1 MPAADGFASYAG
13 DGGAVTP
20 QCRRGVHRP
29 VGLVRLS
36 RKLLPAE
43 LRVSAVWPA
52 LAVLGACL
60 AWGMDNNLTRKVSL
74 SDASWIAAGK
84 GLVSGLISLG
94 SAFALGVAHRPG
106 LPDVSAA
113 MLVGFAAY
121 GVSLAL
127 FIVAL
132 RHLGTGR
139 TGAYFSV
146 APFIGAVL
154 AVALGEPIT

>member
-1 MPAADGFASYAG
+1 M
-13 DGGAVTP
+13 
-20 QCRRGVHRP
+20 
-29 VGLVRLS
+29 
-36 RKLLPAE
+36 
-43 LRVSAVWPA
+43 
-52 LAVLGACL
+52 
-60 AWGMDNNLTRKVSL
+60 
-74 SDASWIAAGK
+74 
-84 GLVSGLISLG
+84 ISLG
-94 SAFALGVAHRPG
+94 LAFALGVAHWPG